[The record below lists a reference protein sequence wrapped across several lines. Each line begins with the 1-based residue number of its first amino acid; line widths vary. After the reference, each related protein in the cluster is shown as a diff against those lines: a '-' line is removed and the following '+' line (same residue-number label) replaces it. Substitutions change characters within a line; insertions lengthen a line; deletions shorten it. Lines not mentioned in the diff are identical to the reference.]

1 MFCLFSSSSRSLP
14 TIGTPGPYL
23 SWVKTL
29 LISGIGWFLRVKQ
42 AFMVR
47 VSSGSGEVEA
57 FVTEDKDHVQQ
68 VANTMNEA
76 IIKRG

>member
-1 MFCLFSSSSRSLP
+1 
-14 TIGTPGPYL
+14 
-23 SWVKTL
+23 
-29 LISGIGWFLRVKQ
+29 
-42 AFMVR
+42 MVR